1 MDKAALSAVAEV
13 IRDLRDET
21 EASIEDLAS
30 RTDQSNAS
38 FVKANALNDAIK
50 VYAQDLI
57 RQRSE
62 VVSQTNGIIPKYFGE
77 L

>member
-50 VYAQDLI
+50 TSAQDLI

-62 VVSQTNGIIPKYFGE
+62 IVSQANGIIPKYFGE

>member
-50 VYAQDLI
+50 TYAQDLI

-62 VVSQTNGIIPKYFGE
+62 IVSQANGIIPKYFGE

>member
-30 RTDQSNAS
+30 RADQSNAS
-38 FVKANALNDAIK
+38 FVKTNALNDAIK
-50 VYAQDLI
+50 TYAQDLI

>member
-38 FVKANALNDAIK
+38 FVKANALNNAIK

-62 VVSQTNGIIPKYFGE
+62 VVSQTNGIIPKYFGK